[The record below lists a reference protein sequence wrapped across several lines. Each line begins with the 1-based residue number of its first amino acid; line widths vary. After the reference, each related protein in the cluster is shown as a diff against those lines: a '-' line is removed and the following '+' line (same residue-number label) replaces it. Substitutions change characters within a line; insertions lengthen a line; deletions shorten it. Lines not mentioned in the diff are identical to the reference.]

1 MQHRDPKRD
10 VVHVVRSQHKN
21 INKKWPSIRSPFF
34 QEHQD
39 LAKRPSPE
47 RRRAP
52 GTPSMPGRHH
62 GAHGAHGA
70 HGVGGG
76 ALRPMT
82 GQRSLPVLDTA
93 EAGALR
99 RMRSLPQ
106 LVVGGGKGQ
115 NLPRLAWHPD
125 GSPKKGYG

>member
-1 MQHRDPKRD
+1 
-10 VVHVVRSQHKN
+10 
-21 INKKWPSIRSPFF
+21 
-34 QEHQD
+34 
-39 LAKRPSPE
+39 
-47 RRRAP
+47 
-52 GTPSMPGRHH
+52 MPGRHH

-70 HGVGGG
+70 HGG

-82 GQRSLPVLDTA
+82 GQRSLPVLDPA

-106 LVVGGGKGQ
+106 LVVGGKGQ

-125 GSPKKGYG
+125 GSPKKNGYGMNMDREKGMMGGCSNINYTMI

>member
-1 MQHRDPKRD
+1 M
-10 VVHVVRSQHKN
+10 
-21 INKKWPSIRSPFF
+21 WFGPSIRTETRNGHPSVLHPFSILHS

-47 RRRAP
+47 RRRTP
-52 GTPSMPGRHH
+52 GTPSMPGRH
-62 GAHGAHGA
+62 HGAHGA

-106 LVVGGGKGQ
+106 LVVGGKGQ

-125 GSPKKGYG
+125 GSPKKG